1 MNKYKHSQFNA
12 GWWSCLCSMAQRDQ
26 RLSGMSAYL
35 MEVMR
40 DAGITREEAEYVLEH
55 NIVTDNGLKNIL
67 KEYHGKECSKS

>member
-1 MNKYKHSQFNA
+1 MSEYKHSQFNA
-12 GWWSCLCSMAQRDQ
+12 GWWSCLCSIAQRDQ

-55 NIVTDNGLKNIL
+55 NIVKDNGLKNIL
-67 KEYHGKECSKS
+67 KEYIENVCKR

>member
-12 GWWSCLCSMAQRDQ
+12 GWWNCLCSMAQRDL
-26 RLSGMSAYL
+26 RLSGISAYL

-67 KEYHGKECSKS
+67 KEYIENVCKR

>member
-1 MNKYKHSQFNA
+1 MKKYKHSQFNA

-40 DAGITREEAEYVLEH
+40 DAGVTREEAEYVLDH
-55 NIVTDNGLKNIL
+55 NIVTDNRLKNIL
-67 KEYHGKECSKS
+67 KEYIENVCKR